1 MGVDYT
7 PILGIGLEFDSR
19 SEIREFLED
28 QGVISEKDHEEIS
41 EDGIIEFM
49 SGHSSKLDVDC
60 LNYYTGD
67 YYWVGFKVYPRNLET
82 LPDEIQSA
90 GYKWE
95 QLFPSVKPDV
105 VYTVQVS

>member
-7 PILGIGLEFDSR
+7 PILGIGLEFDGR
-19 SEIREFLED
+19 LEVTEFLAKHRIIFD
-28 QGVISEKDHEEIS
+28 KDSEEIE

-49 SGHSSKLDVDC
+49 SNHSSRLDVDC

-67 YYWVGFKVYPRNLET
+67 YYWVGFRVYPRNLET
-82 LPDEIQSA
+82 LPDEIHSA